1 MLLRYRCRFS
11 PSFLLLR
18 HTTENTSSSA
28 QASSSRFGPTS
39 FCYEK
44 GRGALTR
51 IRNRRGTVSA
61 LVNVNG

>member
-1 MLLRYRCRFS
+1 MLACGTLV

-39 FCYEK
+39 SFLVTKK
-44 GRGALTR
+44 GGEP
-51 IRNRRGTVSA
+51 
-61 LVNVNG
+61 